1 MASSVSIGAF
11 YNPHLALETLAAGD
25 LIGHLAMADP
35 PGQHDPAWP
44 EIRARFTLLL
54 HDYLGQLSEPL
65 DEEELGRARLLLDQ
79 YRSPWAAE
87 HLQRIRRTT
96 SSVGNDARTL
106 LDYVF
111 PPLYTEDLL
120 AEYARNARLLRD
132 RLGVPLAV
140 EPIPTYLHLDLPQMS
155 EPEFLHRLC
164 EQSGCHLLLD
174 IVHTWLSARFA
185 GLDPRSLL
193 LQLPLERVIE
203 IHVSGHAPDPDLEE
217 PWIAPILPNSEILDL
232 AELAA
237 VRAPGLRA
245 ITFDAFSPSLRPET
259 LMAGVRILRER
270 FGQGA

>member
-1 MASSVSIGAF
+1 VGNPVSIGAF

-44 EIRARFTLLL
+44 EIRDRFTLLL

-65 DEEELGRARLLLDQ
+65 DEEELGRARSLLDQ

-87 HLQRIRRTT
+87 HLQRIRRTA
-96 SSVGNDARTL
+96 SAVGDDDGPR

-120 AEYARNARLLRD
+120 ADYAQNARLLREH
-132 RLGVPLAV
+132 LGVPLAV

-155 EPEFLHRLC
+155 EAEFLHRLC

-217 PWIAPILPNSEILDL
+217 PWIAPILPNTEILDL

-259 LMAGVRILRER
+259 LLAGVRMLRER